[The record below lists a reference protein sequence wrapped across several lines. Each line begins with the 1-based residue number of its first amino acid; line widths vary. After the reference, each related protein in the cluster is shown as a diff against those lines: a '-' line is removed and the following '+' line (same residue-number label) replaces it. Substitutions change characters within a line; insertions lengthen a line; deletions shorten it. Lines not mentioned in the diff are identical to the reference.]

1 MIFLLKCMCC
11 SQISSFLLL
20 RQRERETKWKQSA
33 GISQAAT
40 GLQIDIDNDRS
51 DVQSRIGNKGISKTK
66 SENIYR
72 MRKKWRWWC
81 FGCDDDKSAPT
92 FARVI
97 NHAAGWN
104 CRQLMSMI
112 LVKPAEQV
120 KPSRSLSLLLA
131 LSLARSTFIIPI
143 LFALRFY
150 LSRTKTE
157 HQQQQQ
163 QKSVQFFAVNV
174 NNELLLLLL
183 VFNVN
188 MELYLL
194 AYFPSTIYAEFIC
207 WLFVVCAPC
216 TVVQWLLYS
225 RYWLRWDAFDVEWQT
240 VFFWFATQN
249 KATQKVTM

>member
-20 RQRERETKWKQSA
+20 RQRERETKWKQNA
-33 GISQAAT
+33 GISQAAN

-120 KPSRSLSLLLA
+120 KPSRSLSLSCLL
-131 LSLARSTFIIPI
+131 SRSP
-143 LFALRFY
+143 AQRSSSQFY
-150 LSRTKTE
+150 LHYDFIFRV
-157 HQQQQQ
+157 
-163 QKSVQFFAVNV
+163 QKPNI
-174 NNELLLLLL
+174 NNSSSKKVCSFSQL
-183 VFNVN
+183 
-188 MELYLL
+188 M
-194 AYFPSTIYAEFIC
+194 STMNYCFC
-207 WLFVVCAPC
+207 CLC
-216 TVVQWLLYS
+216 S
-225 RYWLRWDAFDVEWQT
+225 
-240 VFFWFATQN
+240 
-249 KATQKVTM
+249 M